1 MQAMLQDKV
10 VVIIGGAGLLGRRIA
25 RNVALAGGLP
35 VVADI
40 DAERARQAAQEAG
53 EGLVGARVL
62 SVATDISSQESLQA
76 TIDTVL
82 DAHGRMDAVV
92 LAAYPRNK
100 HYGRKLD
107 DVTYEDFCENV
118 SLHLGGY
125 FHAAKLFAQ
134 KFRELGGGN
143 VLVCSSIYGSVAP
156 RFEIYDGTPM
166 TMPVEYAAIK
176 SALNHLVKYFAK
188 YYKKTGVRFN
198 CVSPGGVLDA
208 QPEAFLEAY
217 NSHGM
222 TKGMLDPEDFDGA
235 ILFLL
240 SDMSRYVN
248 GQNLLVDD
256 GWTL

>member
-40 DAERARQAAQEAG
+40 DAERACQAAGEAG
-53 EGLVGARVL
+53 AGLDAKAL
-62 SVATDISSQESLQA
+62 SMVTDISSEESLKA
-76 TIDTVL
+76 TMDAVV

-92 LAAYPRNK
+92 LAAYPRNSN
-100 HYGRKLD
+100 YGRKLD

-134 KFRELGGGN
+134 RFRKLGGGN
-143 VLVCSSIYGSVAP
+143 VLVCSSIYGSAAP
-156 RFEIYDGTPM
+156 RFEIYEGTPM

-198 CVSPGGVLDA
+198 CISPGGVLDA
-208 QPEAFLEAY
+208 QPESFLAAY

-240 SDMSRYVN
+240 SDMSVYVN
-248 GQNLLVDD
+248 GQNLVVDD